1 MKRSAQ
7 IGLVVMGAL
16 GATTAG
22 GYYMVERNQAC
33 QSPPG
38 QANDQNCQRSGS
50 SHSGSG
56 HGSGRAF
63 FGSSSSSSSSSSPP
77 SSPGTSSHPAGAQH
91 GGFGSTGHAIG
102 SHASGS

>member
-33 QSPPG
+33 QSPSG
-38 QANDQNCQRSGS
+38 RTNDQNCQRTGS

-63 FGSSSSSSSSSSPP
+63 FGSTSSSPSSTGSP
-77 SSPGTSSHPAGAQH
+77 SPGTSSHPAGAQH

-102 SHASGS
+102 SHGTGS